1 MAFLYLRCFIYLEE
15 LKMVFFKNISIYNRI
30 LVVKVALS
38 LSFFMQVF
46 L

>member
-1 MAFLYLRCFIYLEE
+1 MTFYYLRRFIYLEE
-15 LKMVFFKNISIYNRI
+15 LKMVFFKNVSIYNRI
-30 LVVKVALS
+30 LVVKVVLS